1 MIDGTND
8 FLALLRLV
16 ADPATAKARLAELQA
31 ATAAAKAREEAA
43 LEAEI
48 SANAV
53 IASHD
58 KREKDLRDQE
68 LALHQEK
75 QRLEARRLELVAF
88 AKQIGQVED
97 QVKLR
102 VLRYS
107 GLLEGFNP
115 TLQSLPDWPAIEAA
129 VFGRPQDAH
138 VDANPPGPARSL
150 GDDSVVVEPI
160 PDAVAGASVT
170 RSRRV
175 MRRLQDNT

>member
-8 FLALLRLV
+8 LLALLRLV
-16 ADPATAKARLAELQA
+16 ADPATAKARLAALQA
-31 ATAAAKAREEAA
+31 ATDAAKAREEAA

-58 KREKDLRDQE
+58 KREKELRDQE
-68 LALHQEK
+68 LAAHVER
-75 QRLEARRLELVAF
+75 QRLEASRVQLVDF
-88 AKQIGQVED
+88 ARQLRETED
-97 QVKLR
+97 QIKVR
-102 VLRYS
+102 VLRYA
-107 GLLEGFNP
+107 GILEHFNP

-129 VFGRPQDAH
+129 VFGRPADAH
-138 VDANPPGPARSL
+138 IDANPPAPRRSL

-170 RSRRV
+170 RSRRI

>member
-8 FLALLRLV
+8 LLALLRLV

-31 ATAAAKAREEAA
+31 ATDAAKAREEAA
-43 LEAEI
+43 LEQETSCNGWIKKLEA
-48 SANAV
+48 
-53 IASHD
+53 
-58 KREKDLRDQE
+58 RENSILDQE

-75 QRLEARRLELVAF
+75 QRLEATRIQLLEFGRQLRET
-88 AKQIGQVED
+88 ED
-97 QVKLR
+97 QIKVR
-102 VLRYS
+102 VLRYA
-107 GLLEGFNP
+107 GILENFNP

-138 VDANPPGPARSL
+138 VDANPPGRARSL
-150 GDDSVVVEPI
+150 GDDSVVAEPI